1 MFTFGRTSIERKLR
15 YAMMTTAEV
24 GLLITL
30 LVYSVSDYVK
40 SRDAMVERIQDL
52 IEVIGRNSAIPV
64 YNGDA
69 NLARRYISS
78 LHGIK
83 SVEEAHLVGR
93 NGKILASFF
102 RDDNQEV
109 HINPSLYKTGFVD
122 VQTEWMD
129 MASPIYYD
137 HDLAGSIVV
146 RADLTVLQQQIVL
159 NVLAAFMIAIFAI
172 IFSYL
177 AAHRLQKVIS
187 EPIVRLADTMKQVS
201 ICQVY
206 VSTLEKQSDDEI
218 GQLYERFNEMLTQIR
233 KRDEQL
239 SIHREELEKTVELRT
254 TALNL
259 ANENLKHAINEATEA
274 KEVALEAAKAKSA
287 FLANMSH
294 EIRTPMNGVLGMLD
308 LLRDTELDS
317 SQRDYLETA
326 YSSADALLSI
336 INDILDFSKIE
347 AGKLELEQI
356 DTQVGVLAED
366 VSTLLASK
374 AREKRIE
381 LGCYTDV
388 KLPPVL
394 KADPV
399 RLRQIL
405 TNLLGNAVK
414 FTEQGEVIVRILLI
428 SNDGST
434 ARVRFEVQDTGIGIA
449 PDIIPKLFTPFTQA
463 DGSITREFGGTG
475 LGLTISR
482 QLVELMGGQLQVTSE
497 LNKGS
502 CFFFE
507 VDLPVSEQ
515 QPDTESP
522 VHQDLTGTY
531 ALIVDD
537 NKTNRDILK
546 HYLTAWGIDHSE
558 AENGELALD
567 KMHNAVVAGRPFDIA
582 YLDMQMPGMDGV
594 TVSKKIEADSQLRT
608 TRRIMLTSTGRMS
621 EQERRDAFL
630 AGALTKPYRQAQL
643 LELTRQ
649 VMSNQKV
656 DQSVQKQSATK
667 EKESEDIFGK
677 HTLLLVEDNVV
688 NQKVA
693 LAMLKKTELTV
704 DVAEN
709 GRLAVEAWTR
719 KHYDLILMD
728 CQMPEMSGYEATGL
742 IRQKEQ
748 EEARQRTPIIA
759 MTANAM
765 EGDREKCLAAG
776 MDDYLGKPI
785 KMNVLKDMLVKW
797 LESRKE
803 KEQSVTVQQH
813 AGGQSDGLLEK
824 PLLNRETLE
833 QLRMIMEEEF
843 DLLINSYLEDS
854 PKLVEDTINAAK
866 NMDIKVFT
874 RASHTLKSSSQ
885 NLGADRLGELAS
897 QLEKNGREKN
907 LSKVRPLLKKLE
919 SIFQATCE
927 ELKNSLDGP

>member
-1 MFTFGRTSIERKLR
+1 MFTFGRVSIERKLR
-15 YAMMTTAEV
+15 YAMMTTAEI

-30 LVYSVSDYVK
+30 LVYSISDYVK
-40 SRDAMVERIQDL
+40 SRDAMTERIQNL
-52 IEVIGRNSAIPV
+52 VEVISRNSAMSV
-64 YNGDA
+64 HAGDA
-69 NLARRYISS
+69 NLSKQHIGT

-83 SVEEAHLVGR
+83 SVEEAHLVGSD
-93 NGKILASFF
+93 GKILASFF
-102 RDDNQEV
+102 RDGNPKARLT
-109 HINPSLYKTGFVD
+109 PSLYKTKSID
-122 VQTEWMD
+122 IQDEWMD
-129 MASPIYYD
+129 VAGPIYYGN
-137 HDLAGSIVV
+137 DLIGTVV
-146 RADLTVLQQQIVL
+146 IRADLAVLKQQMTL
-159 NVLAAFMIAIFAI
+159 NLLAALMIAILAI

-187 EPIVRLADTMKQVS
+187 KPIVRLADTMKQVS
-201 ICQVY
+201 TCQVY

-218 GQLYERFNEMLTQIR
+218 GQLYERFNEMLEQIR

-239 SIHREELEKTVELRT
+239 SVHREELEKTVELRT

-259 ANENLKHAINEATEA
+259 ANENLKHAINEANEA

-294 EIRTPMNGVLGMLD
+294 EIRTPMNGVLGMLE
-308 LLRDTELDS
+308 LLRDTELDN
-317 SQRDYLETA
+317 SQLDYLETA
-326 YSSADALLSI
+326 YGSADALLGI

-356 DTQVGVLAED
+356 DTQIGALAED

-388 KLPPVL
+388 KLPFIL

-414 FTEQGEVIVRILLI
+414 FTEKGEVVVRVLLI
-428 SNDGST
+428 SNDGSI
-434 ARVRFEVQDTGIGIA
+434 ARVRFEVRDTGIGIA
-449 PDIIPKLFTPFTQA
+449 PDVIPKLFTPFTQA
-463 DGSITREFGGTG
+463 DGSTTRKFGGTG

-482 QLVELMGGQLQVTSE
+482 QLVELMGGQLQITSE

-502 CFFFE
+502 CFFFD

-515 QPDTESP
+515 QHDIDSP
-522 VHQDLTGTY
+522 TNQDLTGTY

-558 AENGELALD
+558 AEDGERALD
-567 KMHNAVVAGRPFDIA
+567 KMRDAIVAGRPFDII
-582 YLDMQMPGMDGV
+582 YLDMQMPGIDGV
-594 TVSKKIEADSQLRT
+594 TVSKTIEADSQLRT
-608 TRRIMLTSTGRMS
+608 THRIMLTSTGHMS

-643 LELTRQ
+643 HKLTQQ
-649 VMSNQKV
+649 VMGNQKI
-656 DQSVQKQSATK
+656 DQPVQKQNTTK
-667 EKESEDIFGK
+667 ESMDIFSEN
-677 HTLLLVEDNVV
+677 TSLLLVEDNVV

-693 LAMLKKTELTV
+693 LAMLKKAGLTA

-709 GRLAVEAWTR
+709 GRLAVEAWTN

-748 EEARQRTPIIA
+748 EQGNQQHTPIVA

-776 MDDYLGKPI
+776 MDDYLSKPI
-785 KMNVLKDMLVKW
+785 KADVLKDMLIKW
-797 LESRKE
+797 LESPEE
-803 KEQSVTVQQH
+803 KEQSVMVRQH
-813 AGGQSDGLLEK
+813 TGDQDDNLHEK

-833 QLRMIMEEEF
+833 QLRMVMEEEF

-854 PKLVEDTINAAK
+854 PKLVEDTLSAAR

-907 LSKVRPLLKKLE
+907 LSEVRPLLKKLE
-919 SIFQATCE
+919 AVFQATCE
-927 ELKNSLDGP
+927 ELKNSLNG